1 MRKRI
6 YEIIEAS
13 DGNDRASSVYDIAMI
28 VIIFISLIPL
38 AFKTEPSAFQVT
50 DKICVAVFILDYLL
64 RLWTADFKY
73 GKRTILSFLRYPFSP
88 MAIVDL
94 ISILPSLI
102 PINNGL
108 KVLRI
113 VRMLRAMRVLRVLKA
128 VRYSKSIRVM
138 TKVFRNSKDA
148 LAAVGTFAVVYILIS
163 ALVIINVEP
172 DSFRNFFDAI
182 YWATVSLTTVGYGDI
197 YPVTTIGR
205 IVTMLSSVFGIAIIA
220 MPSGILTAGYLK
232 EIQQEPDNGQTTCS
246 Q

>member
-13 DGNDRASSVYDIAMI
+13 NGNDRASSVYDIFMI
-28 VIIFISLIPL
+28 AVIFISLIPL
-38 AFKTEPSAFQVT
+38 AFKTEPSAFRVT

-94 ISILPSLI
+94 ISILPSLV

-108 KVLRI
+108 KVLRV

-128 VRYSKSIRVM
+128 VRYSKSVHIM
-138 TKVFRNSKDA
+138 TKVFKNSKDA
-148 LAAVGTFAVVYILIS
+148 LAAVGTFAVVYILVS

-205 IVTMLSSVFGIAIIA
+205 LVTMLSSVFGIAIIA

-232 EIQQEPDNGQTTCS
+232 EIQQEPDNEQTTCS

>member
-1 MRKRI
+1 
-6 YEIIEAS
+6 
-13 DGNDRASSVYDIAMI
+13 
-28 VIIFISLIPL
+28 
-38 AFKTEPSAFQVT
+38 
-50 DKICVAVFILDYLL
+50 
-64 RLWTADFKY
+64 
-73 GKRTILSFLRYPFSP
+73 
-88 MAIVDL
+88 
-94 ISILPSLI
+94 
-102 PINNGL
+102 
-108 KVLRI
+108 
-113 VRMLRAMRVLRVLKA
+113 
-128 VRYSKSIRVM
+128 M
-138 TKVFRNSKDA
+138 TKVFKNSKDA
-148 LAAVGTFAVVYILIS
+148 LAAVGTFAVVYILVS